1 VASTRRLGRVLL
13 LLAIGIVVTAVCV
26 RAAIWQMDRLH
37 ERRAF
42 NEQVRDGLGSE
53 PVEVTT
59 LLGRQGGDA
68 APTYRAVRARGTY
81 APADE
86 VLVYGRSLDERPG
99 YAVLTPL
106 LLEDG
111 GAVLIE
117 RGWVPSTERTAPVA
131 VAAPPAGPVQVEGFT
146 VPIDRGGTVSGD
158 IVRGIDPGALEAN
171 VGRRLL
177 PTAIRLQDQE
187 PPQPADLPAP
197 LPPPDLDEGPHLNYV
212 FQWSIFATI
221 AMIGTAIL
229 IRRELREP
237 AVDGRD
243 EEGGNG

>member
-1 VASTRRLGRVLL
+1 MRLFGRVVL

-37 ERRAF
+37 DRRAF
-42 NEQVRDGLGSE
+42 NEQVREGLGAE

-59 LLGRQGGDA
+59 LLGREGAEA

-81 APADE
+81 DPTDE
-86 VLVYGRSLDERPG
+86 VLVYGRSLNERPG
-99 YAVLTPL
+99 YGVLTPL

-146 VPIDRGGTVSGD
+146 VPIDQGGTVSGD
-158 IVRGIDPGALEAN
+158 IVRGIDPGALEAKM
-171 VGRRLL
+171 GRPLL
-177 PTAIRLQDQE
+177 STAIRLQDQE

-197 LPPPDLDEGPHLNYV
+197 LPPPELDEGPHLNYV

-221 AMIGTAIL
+221 ALIGTAIL

-237 AVDGRD
+237 VAIVRDAED

>member
-1 VASTRRLGRVLL
+1 VL
-13 LLAIGIVVTAVCV
+13 LLAIGIVVAGVCV

-42 NEQVRDGLGSE
+42 NAQVREGLGAK
-53 PVEVTT
+53 PLDVET
-59 LLGRQGGDA
+59 LVARGNGA
-68 APTYRAVRARGTY
+68 APIFRTVLARGTY
-81 APADE
+81 DPTDE
-86 VLVYGRSLDERPG
+86 VLVYGRSLNERPG
-99 YAVLTPL
+99 YGVLTPL

-146 VPIDRGGTVSGD
+146 VPIDQGGTVSGD
-158 IVRGIDPGALEAN
+158 IVPGIDPGALEAKM
-171 VGRRLL
+171 GRPLL
-177 PTAIRLQDQE
+177 STAIRLQDQE

-197 LPPPDLDEGPHLNYV
+197 LPPPELDEGPHLNYV

-221 AMIGTAIL
+221 ALIGTAIL

-237 AVDGRD
+237 VAIVRDEED